1 MKKVNVTILLVVVVV
16 LVGGWVIKSS
26 LKIVNFEIGRYSWC
40 RKKSKRYFK
49 I

>member
-1 MKKVNVTILLVVVVV
+1 MLTVLLVVVVV
-16 LVGGWVIKSS
+16 LVGGWVIKSKSS
-26 LKIVNFEIGRYSWC
+26 LKIVIFEIGCYSWC